1 MSARAKPV
9 LMVMGTHHV
18 RMDNLSKELKERF
31 GQVNCTRIVHP
42 YNFESKWIGNKDLDL
57 SMVGD
62 DPLDALHIW
71 IIDGDS
77 RVLTSPFKDKPKGY
91 DVIAGCRPRAK
102 RFESD
107 PTHISDPAQMYNTVF
122 DLTCK
127 SFYDLRARKK
137 PNKAFKFWAD
147 YYKDKLGVRVALIA
161 QLTLPVPKT
170 VVICDIDTNC
180 YETLKKKL

>member
-1 MSARAKPV
+1 MSAGAKPV

-18 RMDNLSKELKERF
+18 RMDHLSKELKERF
-31 GQVNCTRIVHP
+31 GQVNCTGIVHP
-42 YNFESKWIGNKDLDL
+42 FNLKSKWIGNKDLDL

-71 IIDGDS
+71 VIDGDS
-77 RVLTSPFKDKPKGY
+77 KVFDTPLEGPPKGY
-91 DVIAGCRPRAK
+91 AVVVGCRPRAK
-102 RFESD
+102 RFEIV
-107 PTHISDPAQMYNTVF
+107 PTYMTVF

-127 SFYDLRARKK
+127 SFYDLRGRKK
-137 PNKAFKFWAD
+137 PTKAFKFWAD